1 MHVLASNSTQWDHEG
16 ILMQN
21 NSINLVSACLN
32 HIINHLENPY
42 YYEILFIS
50 LILNVKTKM
59 VTKPW
64 TWTEIK
70 ALKCNSWCVKI
81 IEIRWRFKKQKI
93 RWKAEN
99 YFFEKMYFWNVSLIK
114 LWLKLWNQV
123 IYIFHKLVPSE
134 HFSITQLK
142 TIDFPSVLPLL
153 R

>member
-1 MHVLASNSTQWDHEG
+1 MLASNSTQWDHEG

-64 TWTEIK
+64 AWTEIK
-70 ALKCNSWCVKI
+70 ALKYNSWCVKI
-81 IEIRWRFKKQKI
+81 TEIRWRFKKQKI

-142 TIDFPSVLPLL
+142 TIDFPCVLPLL